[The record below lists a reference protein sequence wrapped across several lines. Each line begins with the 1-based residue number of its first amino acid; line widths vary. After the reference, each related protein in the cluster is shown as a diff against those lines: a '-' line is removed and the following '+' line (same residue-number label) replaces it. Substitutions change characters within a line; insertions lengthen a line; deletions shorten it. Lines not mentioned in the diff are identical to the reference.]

1 MSTINFYDILI
12 HAKNTRN
19 LIFFKNYQIMC
30 YLVYNISVVSG
41 VTIIYLIAYIKL
53 EFCVEAL

>member
-1 MSTINFYDILI
+1 MSTANFYGILI
-12 HAKNTRN
+12 HTENTRN

-41 VTIIYLIAYIKL
+41 VTTIYLIAYIKL
-53 EFCVEAL
+53 KFCEVI